1 MKQLPILYTFIR
13 CPWAMRARLALAFM
27 NIAYEACEVDL
38 KNKPAALLEVSPK
51 GTVPVLVLPEGTVID
66 QSLDIMYWAM
76 PQIDLQYKDEI
87 EQIISINDSQFKDNI
102 NHYKYPTRYPEDK
115 NSIEHYRFECE
126 KILQPIEQRLSKHN
140 FLINDKETIADL
152 AVFPLI
158 RQFSMV
164 DSKWFAAAPYPNL
177 RRWLEIISNSNYF
190 AITMKKL

>member
-1 MKQLPILYTFIR
+1 MNQLPILYTFIR

-27 NIAYEACEVDL
+27 NIAYESCEVDL

-87 EQIISINDSQFKDNI
+87 EQIISINDSLFKDNI

-115 NSIEHYRFECE
+115 NSTEHYRFECE

-140 FLINDKETIADL
+140 FLINDKETVADL

-164 DSKWFAAAPYPNL
+164 DSEWFAVAPYPNL
-177 RRWLEIISNSNYF
+177 RRWLETISNSNYF
-190 AITMKKL
+190 AIAMKKL